1 MTQLSVEQTILQA
14 KSHAKKGEIREA
26 QRLYQTVLNAFPKN
40 KRAQKGMAALNRLHP
55 STITEAPPQEAI
67 NQLANLY
74 NQGQLSAV
82 VEQAQAL
89 TEQYPSAFIVWNI
102 LGAANKGLGRV
113 GEAVRAFQKVTELNP
128 TYADGFNNLGVA
140 LQEQGKLKEAIV
152 SFNTALSIKPDY
164 ADCYINLGPALQE
177 YGKLDEALEAY
188 NKAITLNP
196 DIAYLHNNVGVILQ
210 IQNNLKDAIKSY
222 HNALS
227 LNPGYAEAH
236 YNMGHALKEQ
246 GKLEEAIKSYHNAL
260 SLNPDNA
267 DAHNNVGAALN
278 EQGKL
283 EEAIEA
289 YKKALLLQ
297 PDYAEAHYNL
307 GRALQEQGKM
317 DQATEVYKK
326 TLSLKPDY
334 AEAQY
339 NMGNALQEQGKIEEA
354 TAAYKKAISLQSD
367 YTEAY
372 NNLGNA
378 LKDQGKLEEAV
389 TAYNNVLSLK
399 PDYAEAYFNIGNA
412 LKDQGK
418 LEEAIEAYKNTLSL
432 KPDYNEAYSNF
443 IFCLDSTTFENA
455 DLYNEVAFAFNE
467 YASNNAKKKFKNKRH
482 LSSRI
487 IRIGFVSG
495 DLRDHPV
502 GFFLENLFKNIDQQ
516 TFELIVYSNSANS
529 SKQTHLLRQ
538 FTKAWRIIKG
548 VPDNQVAEIIYKD
561 EIDILIDLSGH
572 TALNRLPVFAYR
584 PCAIQATWLGY
595 FGSTCLSEMDY
606 ILGDRY
612 VIPIG
617 TEHQF
622 SEKFALLPDTYICF
636 SPPDFD
642 LQVSPTPAIANDFIT
657 FGCFN
662 NASKVNKNTVV
673 VWSEILRQTAG
684 SKMIFKGT
692 GYSGDKK
699 AKITGYFRDSGID
712 AARITFQGK
721 CPRETLLE
729 SYNNVDIALDPF
741 PYTGGTTTCE
751 ALWMGVP
758 TVTKTGNTFLTNI
771 GQTIAINSG
780 HKNLCC
786 STIEEYIDTSV
797 ILATNVKQLN
807 YDRLE
812 RRKRVLRSPLFDGE
826 RFAKEFENL
835 MQKFLEHFQRLQK
848 ND

>member
-1 MTQLSVEQTILQA
+1 MTQLSVEQAILKA
-14 KSHAKKGEIREA
+14 KSHAKRGEIREA

-40 KRAQKGMAALNRLHP
+40 KRAQKGMAALNKLHP
-55 STITEAPPQEAI
+55 SIFNEAPPQEAI

-102 LGAANKGLGRV
+102 LGAANKGLGLV
-113 GEAVRAFQKVTELNP
+113 GEAVRAFRKVTELNP
-128 TYADGFNNLGVA
+128 TNADGFNNLGVA

-164 ADCYINLGPALQE
+164 ADCYLNLGPALQE

-196 DIAYLHNNVGVILQ
+196 YVAYLHNNMGVVLQ
-210 IQNNLKDAIKSY
+210 IQNNLEEAIASY
-222 HNALS
+222 QNALS

-246 GKLEEAIKSYHNAL
+246 GKLEEALKAYNNAL
-260 SLNPDNA
+260 LHNPDKA
-267 DAHNNVGAALN
+267 DAHNNVGAALE

-289 YKKALLLQ
+289 YKKAILLQ

-307 GRALQEQGKM
+307 GNAIQQQGKI
-317 DQATEVYKK
+317 DEAIEIYKK
-326 TLSLKPDY
+326 TLLVKPDY
-334 AEAQY
+334 AEAHY
-339 NMGNALQEQGKIEEA
+339 NMGNALQEQGKIEE
-354 TAAYKKAISLQSD
+354 TIAAYKKAISLKSN

-389 TAYNNVLSLK
+389 KAYNNVLSLK

-412 LKDQGK
+412 FKDQGK
-418 LEEAIEAYKNTLSL
+418 LEEAIEAYKKTLSL

-455 DLYNEVAFAFNE
+455 KLYNEVASAFDE
-467 YASNNAKKKFKNKRH
+467 YASNNAKKKYKNKRYI
-482 LSSRI
+482 SRRT

-502 GFFLENLFKNIDQQ
+502 GFFLENLFKNIDQE
-516 TFELIVYSNSANS
+516 TFELIVYSNSTKS

-538 FTKAWRIIKG
+538 FTKVWRIIEG
-548 VPDNQVAEIIYKD
+548 VPDDQVAEIIYKD

-612 VIPIG
+612 VLPIG

-642 LQVSPTPAIANDFIT
+642 LQVRPTPAITNDFIT

-662 NASKVNKNTVV
+662 NARKVNKNTVA
-673 VWSEILRQTAG
+673 VWSEILKLTAG

-692 GYSGDKK
+692 GYTGDKK
-699 AKITGYFRDSGID
+699 ATIIGYFRESGID
-712 AARITFQGK
+712 AARITFQGQS
-721 CPRETLLE
+721 PRKTLLE
-729 SYNNVDIALDPF
+729 SYNNVDIGLDPF

-786 STIEEYIDTSV
+786 STTKEYIDTSV
-797 ILATNVKQLN
+797 FLAKNVEQLN
-807 YDRLE
+807 YDRLK
-812 RRKRVLRSPLFDGE
+812 RRKQVLRSPLFDGAL
-826 RFAKEFENL
+826 FAKGFGSL
-835 MQKFLEHFQRLQK
+835 MEEIIEHGQKLQN